1 MAKYRIVKM
10 AGYEHSYKVQQKFW
24 KLFWATIYSFL
35 SLDEAENYIKTEIR
49 QDKIRQENKKDIV
62 IKEY

>member
-10 AGYEHSYKVQQKFW
+10 AGYECSYKVQQKFFR
-24 KLFWATIYSFL
+24 LFWATIYSFL
-35 SLDEAENYIKTEIR
+35 SLEEAEDYIKTEIR
-49 QDKIRQENKKDIV
+49 QDKVRQENKKDVV

>member
-10 AGYEHSYKVQQKFW
+10 AGYEQSYKVQQKFW

>member
-24 KLFWATIYSFL
+24 GLFWATIYSFL
-35 SLDEAENYIKTEIR
+35 SLDEAEDYIKMDIR

>member
-35 SLDEAENYIKTEIR
+35 SLEEAENYIKTEIR